1 MGSQRV
7 RRELATEQ
15 QQHYTVPQKAS
26 TTTSGP
32 RKPHRCQARWEQ
44 GQGQGTTVGKGDIW
58 SKGKRVREKPRRLN
72 NAKGGQRGTELQAWW
87 PKRMNIVPEATGS
100 YRGPT
105 CKELHLHFQVAKLWC
120 IKYASQV
127 TEKEKRVMKC
137 YHETAALHSS
147 SNYWSLLETS
157 APKSPNCSSLKAS

>member
-1 MGSQRV
+1 MPQSMGSQRV

-44 GQGQGTTVGKGDIW
+44 EQGQGTTVGKGDIW

-100 YRGPT
+100 YQGPT
-105 CKELHLHFQVAKLWC
+105 CKELHLHFQVAQIWC
-120 IKYASQV
+120 IKYTSQV
-127 TEKEKRVMKC
+127 AEKEKRVMKC

-147 SNYWSLLETS
+147 SNY
-157 APKSPNCSSLKAS
+157 

>member
-1 MGSQRV
+1 MPQSMGSQRV

-105 CKELHLHFQVAKLWC
+105 CKELRLHFQVAKLWC

-147 SNYWSLLETS
+147 SNY
-157 APKSPNCSSLKAS
+157 